1 MHVDQSVTPLPIDL
15 ARAGVRDIAAG
26 LRAGD
31 FTSVQLTAAYLQR
44 IAEISD
50 GGPRLNSV
58 RAINDAALSDAAERD
73 RERASCLTDLGPLH
87 GVPILLKDNIDVAGM
102 PTTGGSLALEHSRP
116 RADSPVASALR
127 RAGAVLLGK
136 TNLTEFA
143 NYMTTGMANG
153 YSSLGGQV
161 LNPYDASL
169 TTSGSSAG
177 SGSAAATALAA
188 ATVGTETFGSI
199 LSPALANSLVGVKPT
214 VGLVSRTGIIPISGT
229 QDTAG
234 PMTRWVY
241 DAAALL
247 TAMTGIDPE
256 DPATAANPL
265 LGTDFVAALSPTALS
280 GARLGFV
287 ADAGDEVY
295 TRSLALLQSRGAT
308 LVPVTVPEPL
318 TPRFLSFE
326 LRRDLN
332 AYLARIHST
341 PAVGAATDGQART
354 LAEIID
360 FNERHADVALKYGQ
374 KLLIESQEIDLDDPG
389 TAAHYAQVRASSVNE
404 SRTIVDTLLRENGIE
419 AIVSNSTTVHLGA
432 RACYPSVVV
441 PAGYLSAGRKPAGL
455 LFLGTAWSEATLL
468 ALAYDF
474 EQAAGTWRAP
484 EEMNPSLF
492 RRR

>member
-1 MHVDQSVTPLPIDL
+1 MHIHESTILPIDL
-15 ARAGVRDIAAG
+15 ANAGIQEIAGG

-31 FTSVQLTAAYLQR
+31 FTSAQLTAAYLRR
-44 IAEISD
+44 IANISD

-58 RAINDAALSDAAERD
+58 RAVNDAALSDAAARD
-73 RERASCLTDLGPLH
+73 AERASGVTDLGPLH
-87 GVPILLKDNIDVAGM
+87 GLPILLKDNIDVAGM
-102 PTTGGSLALEHSRP
+102 PTTGGSLALEHSLP
-116 RADSPVASALR
+116 KADAPVAAALR

-161 LNPYDASL
+161 LNPYDVSL

-188 ATVGTETFGSI
+188 GTVGTETFGSI
-199 LSPALANSLVGVKPT
+199 LCPSLANSLVGVKPT
-214 VGLVSRTGIIPISGT
+214 VGLVSRTGIIPISNT
-229 QDTAG
+229 QDTVG

-265 LGTDFVAALSPTALS
+265 VGTDFAAELSPTALS

-287 ADAGDEVY
+287 TDGSDEVY
-295 TRSLALLQSRGAT
+295 TRSRALLQSRGAT
-308 LVPVTVPEPL
+308 LIPVTMQEPM
-318 TPRFLSFE
+318 TPQILSFE

-341 PAVGAATDGQART
+341 PAADSPTDGQARS
-354 LAEIID
+354 LAEVID
-360 FNERHADVALKYGQ
+360 FNNRHADAALKYGQ
-374 KLLIESQEIDLDDPG
+374 TLLIESQEIDLDDPS
-389 TAAHYAQVRASSVNE
+389 TASHYAHLRALSVNE
-404 SRTIVDTLLRENGIE
+404 SQTIVDDLLRQNGLD
-419 AIVSNSTTVHLGA
+419 AIVSNCTTVHIGA
-432 RACYPSVVV
+432 RAGYPSVVV
-441 PAGYLSAGRKPAGL
+441 PAGYRNAGRKPAGL
-455 LFLGTAWSEATLL
+455 LFLGTAWSEARLL

-474 EQAAGTWRAP
+474 EQAAAAWRTP
-484 EEMNPSLF
+484 EEINPSLF
-492 RRR
+492 RRH